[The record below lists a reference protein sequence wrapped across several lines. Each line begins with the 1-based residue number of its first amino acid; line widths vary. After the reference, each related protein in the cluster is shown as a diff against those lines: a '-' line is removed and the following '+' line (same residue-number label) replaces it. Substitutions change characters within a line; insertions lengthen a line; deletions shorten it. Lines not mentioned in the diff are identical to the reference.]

1 MDWRRLSIF
10 ALAGVLCIGAVS
22 CGKKET
28 EQMQEQSQQQIKDE
42 IKPASKQAY
51 EECQDAIDYFC
62 SMMEVKKQQLNL
74 IFNFR
79 THNGAYSYDIGVDG
93 KQDLTGT
100 YIFFKDWDK
109 TTENSKEETWSIA
122 RKVTEAEKKE
132 RNLEK
137 ELGYQCNKNLY
148 EELSSEE
155 PEADPEAVKLSIDE
169 STVKKYD
176 EKRLGTGDIWEC
188 WSGFIDQTDHFAV
201 SYYGDTSGWK
211 TGQFNGK
218 KWEIEQ
224 HAVFGD
230 GEYYHYDAGA
240 GLLWYF
246 DGKRLMAGDENG
258 KTLYD
263 FTMSEW
269 YKKNHLEK
277 DPTDKYNIVPLTRE
291 KAIFNC
297 NLESKEKRASYVVD
311 LKTMKIERS
320 FDVAM
325 YGSYYD
331 GIFYNFD
338 NDKNILE
345 MIDVETG
352 ETKEKLDYSA
362 ISEGI
367 PESIHYRSYNEEMQ
381 ELDYL
386 EYWKG
391 DEPIRYCVN
400 ENTGEVYFSYFNGVF
415 HYNKETKKLEKFVDS
430 KNQKLF
436 PDMHGEF
443 QVGSDGKIYM
453 LGFLGGGDDEGPI
466 DFLYMTLKEKD

>member
-176 EKRLGTGDIWEC
+176 EKRLGTGDI
-188 WSGFIDQTDHFAV
+188 
-201 SYYGDTSGWK
+201 
-211 TGQFNGK
+211 
-218 KWEIEQ
+218 
-224 HAVFGD
+224 
-230 GEYYHYDAGA
+230 
-240 GLLWYF
+240 
-246 DGKRLMAGDENG
+246 
-258 KTLYD
+258 
-263 FTMSEW
+263 
-269 YKKNHLEK
+269 
-277 DPTDKYNIVPLTRE
+277 
-291 KAIFNC
+291 
-297 NLESKEKRASYVVD
+297 
-311 LKTMKIERS
+311 
-320 FDVAM
+320 
-325 YGSYYD
+325 
-331 GIFYNFD
+331 
-338 NDKNILE
+338 
-345 MIDVETG
+345 
-352 ETKEKLDYSA
+352 
-362 ISEGI
+362 
-367 PESIHYRSYNEEMQ
+367 
-381 ELDYL
+381 
-386 EYWKG
+386 
-391 DEPIRYCVN
+391 
-400 ENTGEVYFSYFNGVF
+400 
-415 HYNKETKKLEKFVDS
+415 
-430 KNQKLF
+430 
-436 PDMHGEF
+436 
-443 QVGSDGKIYM
+443 
-453 LGFLGGGDDEGPI
+453 
-466 DFLYMTLKEKD
+466 

>member
-10 ALAGVLCIGAVS
+10 ALAGVLCLGAVS

-28 EQMQEQSQQQIKDE
+28 EQTQEQSQQIKDE

-148 EELSSEE
+148 EELSFEE
-155 PEADPEAVKLSIDE
+155 PEADPEAVKLLIDE
-169 STVKKYD
+169 STAKKYD

-211 TGQFNGK
+211 TGQFDGK
-218 KWEIEQ
+218 KWKMEQ

-277 DPTDKYNIVPLTRE
+277 NPTDKYNIVPLTRE

-297 NLESKEKRASYVVD
+297 NLESKEKQASYVVD

-345 MIDVETG
+345 MIDVRRERQRKSWIIRRFQRG
-352 ETKEKLDYSA
+352 YRRA
-362 ISEGI
+362 
-367 PESIHYRSYNEEMQ
+367 SIIGVTMRKCRN
-381 ELDYL
+381 
-386 EYWKG
+386 W
-391 DEPIRYCVN
+391 IIW
-400 ENTGEVYFSYFNGVF
+400 NTGKGMNRSGIVSMRIPAKSIFPILMGYFIITKRQK
-415 HYNKETKKLEKFVDS
+415 HWKKLLIQRIRSFFRICMESS
-430 KNQKLF
+430 KSVRMGRF
-436 PDMHGEF
+436 IC
-443 QVGSDGKIYM
+443 SDFWAAVTTKGRLISY
-453 LGFLGGGDDEGPI
+453 I
-466 DFLYMTLKEKD
+466 

>member
-28 EQMQEQSQQQIKDE
+28 EQTQEQSQQIKDE

-148 EELSSEE
+148 EELSFEE
-155 PEADPEAVKLSIDE
+155 PEADPEAVKLLIDE
-169 STVKKYD
+169 STAKKYD

-211 TGQFNGK
+211 TGQFDGK
-218 KWEIEQ
+218 KWKMEQ
-224 HAVFGD
+224 HAVFG
-230 GEYYHYDAGA
+230 
-240 GLLWYF
+240 
-246 DGKRLMAGDENG
+246 M
-258 KTLYD
+258 
-263 FTMSEW
+263 
-269 YKKNHLEK
+269 
-277 DPTDKYNIVPLTRE
+277 
-291 KAIFNC
+291 
-297 NLESKEKRASYVVD
+297 
-311 LKTMKIERS
+311 
-320 FDVAM
+320 
-325 YGSYYD
+325 
-331 GIFYNFD
+331 
-338 NDKNILE
+338 
-345 MIDVETG
+345 
-352 ETKEKLDYSA
+352 
-362 ISEGI
+362 
-367 PESIHYRSYNEEMQ
+367 ESITIMMPGQDFCGIS
-381 ELDYL
+381 
-386 EYWKG
+386 
-391 DEPIRYCVN
+391 
-400 ENTGEVYFSYFNGVF
+400 TGNV
-415 HYNKETKKLEKFVDS
+415 
-430 KNQKLF
+430 
-436 PDMHGEF
+436 
-443 QVGSDGKIYM
+443 
-453 LGFLGGGDDEGPI
+453 
-466 DFLYMTLKEKD
+466 

>member
-28 EQMQEQSQQQIKDE
+28 EQTQEQSQQIKDE

-148 EELSSEE
+148 EELSFEE
-155 PEADPEAVKLSIDE
+155 PEADPEAVKLLIDE
-169 STVKKYD
+169 STAKKYD

-211 TGQFNGK
+211 TGQFDGE
-218 KWEIEQ
+218 KWKMEQ

-297 NLESKEKRASYVVD
+297 NLESKEKQASYVVD

-338 NDKNILE
+338 NDKNMRRERQRKSWI
-345 MIDVETG
+345 IRRFQRG
-352 ETKEKLDYSA
+352 YRRA
-362 ISEGI
+362 
-367 PESIHYRSYNEEMQ
+367 SIIGVTMRKCRN
-381 ELDYL
+381 
-386 EYWKG
+386 W
-391 DEPIRYCVN
+391 IIW
-400 ENTGEVYFSYFNGVF
+400 NTGKGMNRSGIVSMRIPAKSIFPILMGYFIITRKQRNW
-415 HYNKETKKLEKFVDS
+415 KKLSIQRIRSFFRICMESS
-430 KNQKLF
+430 KSVRMGRF
-436 PDMHGEF
+436 IC
-443 QVGSDGKIYM
+443 SDFWAAVTTKGRLISY
-453 LGFLGGGDDEGPI
+453 I
-466 DFLYMTLKEKD
+466 

>member
-10 ALAGVLCIGAVS
+10 ALAGVLCLGAVS

-28 EQMQEQSQQQIKDE
+28 EQTQEQSQQIKDE

-148 EELSSEE
+148 EELSFEE
-155 PEADPEAVKLSIDE
+155 PEADPEAVKLLIDE
-169 STVKKYD
+169 STAKKYD

-211 TGQFNGK
+211 TGQFDGK
-218 KWEIEQ
+218 KWKMEQ

-277 DPTDKYNIVPLTRE
+277 NPTDKYNIVPLTRE

-297 NLESKEKRASYVVD
+297 NLESKEKQASYVVD

-338 NDKNILE
+338 NDKNIL
-345 MIDVETG
+345 
-352 ETKEKLDYSA
+352 
-362 ISEGI
+362 
-367 PESIHYRSYNEEMQ
+367 
-381 ELDYL
+381 
-386 EYWKG
+386 
-391 DEPIRYCVN
+391 
-400 ENTGEVYFSYFNGVF
+400 
-415 HYNKETKKLEKFVDS
+415 
-430 KNQKLF
+430 
-436 PDMHGEF
+436 
-443 QVGSDGKIYM
+443 
-453 LGFLGGGDDEGPI
+453 
-466 DFLYMTLKEKD
+466 